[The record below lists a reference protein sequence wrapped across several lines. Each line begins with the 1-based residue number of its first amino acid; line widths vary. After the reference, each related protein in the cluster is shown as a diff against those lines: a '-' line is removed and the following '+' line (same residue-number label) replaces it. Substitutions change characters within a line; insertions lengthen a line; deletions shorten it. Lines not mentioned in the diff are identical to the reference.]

1 MTMPPFAPSQR
12 VALPDAM
19 AGLCFIL
26 LLLLGLFSNG
36 QAWFAAG
43 FSLPLAGWQDF
54 MAGKPMEQTALAM
67 AKAGLPA
74 GAAKI
79 ERGLSWQLAG
89 DLGPRVR
96 EGERDWLFLV
106 DELTPHPDGERDAA
120 ARAQEVIWLNQR
132 LARQGI
138 ALLVAVI
145 PDKSRVVAEHL
156 GRLQRSAKFEY
167 RVKEWADRL
176 AQAGIE
182 VIDLNDTLAGLQARR
197 EIPFLRTDS
206 HWTEAGA
213 EAAAAR
219 IASQIQRLNSAGQT
233 SPGWRLTGQER
244 RPRPGDLVRLAGI
257 DWLPTALQPRTEW
270 VQQSRFEPVAS
281 VTPTLRRIHAAN
293 ADNDDLFGDA
303 ELPAIAV
310 IGSSFSR
317 NSNFVPFLA
326 QHLQA
331 RVANF
336 AVDGGDFAGAARA
349 YLGSAAFK
357 QTPPRLLLW
366 EIPERVLMADRRLD
380 RLDRTD

>member
-1 MTMPPFAPSQR
+1 
-12 VALPDAM
+12 M

-26 LLLLGLFSNG
+26 LLLLGLCSNG
-36 QAWFAAG
+36 RAWFEAG
-43 FSLPLAGWQDF
+43 FSLPMAGWQDF
-54 MAGKPMEQTALAM
+54 MAGKPMQQTALAM

-106 DELTPHPDGERDAA
+106 DELTPHADGARDAA
-120 ARAQEVIWLNQR
+120 ARAQEVIWLKQR

-138 ALLVAVI
+138 TLLVAIV

-156 GRLQRSAKFEY
+156 GRLQRSANFKL
-167 RVKEWADRL
+167 RVTEWADRL
-176 AQAGIE
+176 ARAGVE
-182 VIDLNDTLAGLQARR
+182 VIDLNGTLAGLQARR
-197 EIPFLRTDS
+197 EVPFLRTDS

-219 IASQIQRLNSAGQT
+219 IASQIQRLNSAGPT
-233 SPGWRLTGQER
+233 SPGWQLTGRER
-244 RPRPGDLVRLAGI
+244 RPRPGDLVKLAGI
-257 DWLPTALQPRTEW
+257 DWLPTALQPRPEW

-281 VTPTLRRIHAAN
+281 VTPDLRRINAAN
-293 ADNDDLFGDA
+293 ADNDDLFGDT
-303 ELPAIAV
+303 ELPEIAV

>member
-1 MTMPPFAPSQR
+1 MPPFAPSQR
-12 VALPDAM
+12 VPLPDAL
-19 AGLCFIL
+19 AGLCFVL
-26 LLLLGLFSNG
+26 LLLLGLLSNG

-43 FSLPLAGWQDF
+43 FSLPFTGWQDF
-54 MAGKPMEQTALAM
+54 MAGKPMQQAALAM
-67 AKAGLPA
+67 AKAALPA
-74 GAAKI
+74 GAAQI

-106 DELTPHPDGERDAA
+106 DELTPHADGARDAA

-145 PDKSRVVAEHL
+145 PDKSRVAAEHL
-156 GRLQRSAKFEY
+156 GSLQRPAIFAN
-167 RVKEWADRL
+167 RVKDWTARL
-176 AQAGIE
+176 AQAGVE

-197 EIPFLRTDS
+197 QSPFLRTDS
-206 HWTEAGA
+206 HWSEAGA

-219 IASQIQRLNSAGQT
+219 ISGKIPRLNSAEQS
-233 SPGWRLTGQER
+233 SPGWQMTGRERL
-244 RPRPGDLVRLAGI
+244 PRPGDLVKLAGI
-257 DWLPTALQPRTEW
+257 EWLPPALQPRPES

-281 VTPTLRRIHAAN
+281 VTPPLRRINAAN
-293 ADNDDLFGDA
+293 ADTDDLFGDT

-331 RVANF
+331 KVANF

>member
-1 MTMPPFAPSQR
+1 MPPFAPSQR
-12 VALPDAM
+12 VPLPDAL
-19 AGLCFIL
+19 AGLCFVL
-26 LLLLGLFSNG
+26 LLLLGLLSNG

-43 FSLPLAGWQDF
+43 FSLPFTGWQDF
-54 MAGKPMEQTALAM
+54 MAGKPMQQAALAM
-67 AKAGLPA
+67 AKAALPA
-74 GAAKI
+74 GAAQI

-96 EGERDWLFLV
+96 EGDRDWLFLV
-106 DELTPHPDGERDAA
+106 DELTPHADGARDAA

-145 PDKSRVVAEHL
+145 PDKSRVAAEHL
-156 GRLQRSAKFEY
+156 GSLQRPAIFAN
-167 RVKEWADRL
+167 RVKDWTARL
-176 AQAGIE
+176 AQAGVE

-197 EIPFLRTDS
+197 QSPFLRTDS
-206 HWTEAGA
+206 HWSEAGA

-219 IASQIQRLNSAGQT
+219 ISGKIPRLNSAEQS
-233 SPGWRLTGQER
+233 SPGWQMTGRERL
-244 RPRPGDLVRLAGI
+244 PRPGDLVKLAGI
-257 DWLPTALQPRTEW
+257 EWLPPALQPRPES

-281 VTPTLRRIHAAN
+281 VTPPLRRINAAN
-293 ADNDDLFGDA
+293 ADTDDLFGDT

-331 RVANF
+331 KVANF

>member
-1 MTMPPFAPSQR
+1 MPPFAPSQR
-12 VALPDAM
+12 VPLPDAL
-19 AGLCFIL
+19 AGLCFVL
-26 LLLLGLFSNG
+26 LLLLGLLSNG

-43 FSLPLAGWQDF
+43 FSLPFTGWQDF
-54 MAGKPMEQTALAM
+54 MAGKPMQQAALAM
-67 AKAGLPA
+67 AKAALPA
-74 GAAKI
+74 GAAQI

-106 DELTPHPDGERDAA
+106 DELTPHADGARDAA

-145 PDKSRVVAEHL
+145 PDKSRVAAEHL
-156 GRLQRSAKFEY
+156 GSLQRPAIFAN
-167 RVKEWADRL
+167 RVKDWTARL
-176 AQAGIE
+176 AQAGVE

-197 EIPFLRTDS
+197 QSPFLRTDS
-206 HWTEAGA
+206 HWSEAGA

-219 IASQIQRLNSAGQT
+219 ISGQIQRLNSAEQS
-233 SPGWRLTGQER
+233 SPGWQMTGRERL
-244 RPRPGDLVRLAGI
+244 PRPGDLVKLAGI
-257 DWLPTALQPRTEW
+257 EWLPPALQPRPES
-270 VQQSRFEPVAS
+270 VQQSRFEPIAT
-281 VTPTLRRIHAAN
+281 VTPNLLRINAGN

-326 QHLQA
+326 QHLQT